1 MSGANQYW
9 PTEFG
14 LDTKQTRDSWLFGLI
29 NACSYLFAG
38 LMLEIH
44 FHNSNTVTY

>member
-9 PTEFG
+9 PPELG
-14 LDTKQTRDSWLFGLI
+14 LNMAQTRDVWLFGLI

-38 LMLEIH
+38 L
-44 FHNSNTVTY
+44 V

>member
-9 PTEFG
+9 PSEFG
-14 LDTKQTRDSWLFGLI
+14 FNEKRNRDLWLFGLI

-38 LMLEIH
+38 LM
-44 FHNSNTVTY
+44 